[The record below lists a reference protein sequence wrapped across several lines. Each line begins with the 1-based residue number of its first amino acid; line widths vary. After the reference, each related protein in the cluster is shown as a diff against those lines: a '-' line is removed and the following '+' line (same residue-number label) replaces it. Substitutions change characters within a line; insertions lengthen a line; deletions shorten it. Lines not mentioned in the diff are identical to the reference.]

1 MKCKNRSVISQAS
14 DYLKG
19 LLHCS
24 KKKATCTGMEDHL
37 SERNSQSYNH
47 FISGSTWD
55 WQKVMDRIAVKC
67 HKFFITFLGAPVKDI
82 CLVIDEVGY
91 KKSGNHSACVSRQ
104 WLGCLGKQDMGQ
116 VAVAALLSY
125 KSYFSLIS
133 MRLFMPECWEKDI
146 KRRRKAHIPDDVTH
160 KTKPAMSLDMI
171 RHIAGLNIKFGWIV
185 FDALYGSC
193 LSLLY
198 ELDELKHWFMAEA
211 RNNLQIYLQL
221 PNIGVPQ
228 SRQGKGRK
236 PKKLKADIAS
246 RSTKDYLE
254 TLKDTDWTEL
264 TIRDGT
270 KRKITGL
277 YHRAKIWIWDE
288 NKQNQQPFS
297 CYLFIKKSLDGK
309 DVKFC
314 ITNAPE
320 NTPIEE
326 LAYAQGQRFYI
337 EQEFKE
343 GKNQVGM
350 GDYQVRGWDGFH
362 HHMTCCML
370 ALNYLMEQKH
380 FFKKG
385 MPFITAEDIRAILV
399 ICFPAR
405 PLSKEQKLRK
415 IKKKHDR
422 YKKQIKRN
430 LAKSK

>member
-1 MKCKNRSVISQAS
+1 MGP
-14 DYLKG
+14 KG
-19 LLHCS
+19 KS
-24 KKKATCTGMEDHL
+24 RA
-37 SERNSQSYNH
+37 Y
-47 FISGSTWD
+47 
-55 WQKVMDRIAVKC
+55 
-67 HKFFITFLGAPVKDI
+67 ITA
-82 CLVIDEVGY
+82 
-91 KKSGNHSACVSRQ
+91 Q
-104 WLGCLGKQDMGQ
+104 
-116 VAVAALLSY
+116 
-125 KSYFSLIS
+125 
-133 MRLFMPECWEKDI
+133 
-146 KRRRKAHIPDDVTH
+146 
-160 KTKPAMSLDMI
+160 
-171 RHIAGLNIKFGWIV
+171 
-185 FDALYGSC
+185 
-193 LSLLY
+193 
-198 ELDELKHWFMAEA
+198 
-211 RNNLQIYLQL
+211 
-221 PNIGVPQ
+221 
-228 SRQGKGRK
+228 
-236 PKKLKADIAS
+236 
-246 RSTKDYLE
+246 
-254 TLKDTDWTEL
+254 
-264 TIRDGT
+264 
-270 KRKITGL
+270 
-277 YHRAKIWIWDE
+277 KIWIWDE

-314 ITNAPE
+314 ITNAPG